1 MQTTT
6 ALSKQ
11 KPKRVLPE
19 LPERSRENRSV
30 LQPRLAPRPELFF
43 SIFASWVA
51 ALIWFHPRLAGLLA
65 LTEGPLSWSA
75 IAFFVVF
82 VEIAWLYGFYNI
94 WTVLFAYVDRWI
106 DRRRRDREP
115 EEGAIRFAEL
125 PPVALLYTTY
135 NDFVEASA
143 ASCVAQDYPDFT
155 VYLLDDSTDPLFKKR
170 VDLFAQRYPEKVR
183 VVRRSDRRG
192 FKAGNLNHALSGAA
206 SGEPLF
212 ALADSDEILP
222 PDFLSRLAPRLLAD
236 PACGFIQANH
246 RSNPDA
252 TGRLAEAMGIGID
265 IHWRWYQPLRN
276 RFGFVMLLGHGALLR
291 RRCWEEVGGFPELVS
306 EDLAYAIRI
315 CEKGWRGRF
324 AQDVTCYEDFPDSVA
339 AFRVR
344 FMKWTRGTCEFLSSE
359 MRRLI
364 FSPRISWA
372 EKCDILLPTLNLPLS
387 LFYFLFLIDANL
399 LIPAL
404 FSAPRPLTLAVG
416 ETEWI
421 LPLRGLHP
429 GFSAVYSLDFFLI
442 TLLSIVSPILCFII
456 EMARR
461 PGNLYRFLCR
471 STAIYSAM
479 GPISS
484 LGVFSYLLTRKATF
498 FVTGDRIG
506 RSVHR
511 PGDRKEGETAGFS
524 PFQKVGA
531 GLRRLLL
538 ESHPSFLTVQAFEL
552 FCGVVFGAA
561 GLLLVNISFVGLS
574 LAFILQPI
582 MHRVGWEHPLIRFLI
597 YLPFSLIVAGVALGG
612 LAPFGIQ
619 PIFFGYGFHF

>member
-6 ALSKQ
+6 ALAKQ
-11 KPKRVLPE
+11 KPKTAF
-19 LPERSRENRSV
+19 REPLRISGRDQNA
-30 LQPRLAPRPELFF
+30 LQPRPAPRPELFL

-65 LTEGPLSWSA
+65 LTEGPLSWIA

-94 WTVLFAYVDRWI
+94 WTIAFAYVDRWI
-106 DRRRRDREP
+106 DRRRGERGG
-115 EEGAIRFAEL
+115 EGAAIRFGEL
-125 PPVALLYTTY
+125 PSIALLYTTY

-155 VYLLDDSTDPLFKKR
+155 VYILDDSTDPLFKKR
-170 VDLFAQRYPEKVR
+170 VDLFARNHPEKVC
-183 VVRRSDRRG
+183 VVRRADRRG

-206 SGEPLF
+206 SLEPLF

-236 PACGFIQANH
+236 PSCGFIQANH
-246 RSNPDA
+246 RANPDA
-252 TGRLAEAMGIGID
+252 PGRLAEAMGIGID

-291 RRCWEEVGGFPELVS
+291 RSCWEEVGGFPELVS

-324 AQDVTCYEDFPDSVA
+324 AQDVVCYEDFPDSVS

-404 FSAPRPLTLAVG
+404 FSDPRPLTFAAG

-429 GFSAVYSLDFFLI
+429 GFNAVYSLDFFLI

-461 PGNLYRFLCR
+461 PVSLYRFLCR
-471 STAIYSAM
+471 STAVYSAM
-479 GPISS
+479 GPIAS

-498 FVTGDRIG
+498 FVTGDRTG
-506 RSVHR
+506 RSLRSQGHQ
-511 PGDRKEGETAGFS
+511 KGETAVLS
-524 PFQKVGA
+524 PFQKIGT

-538 ESHPSFLTVQAFEL
+538 ESHPGLLTVQSFEL
-552 FCGVVFGAA
+552 LCGVIFGAA
-561 GLLLVNISFVGLS
+561 GLLLINISFVGLS
-574 LAFILQPI
+574 LAFVLQPI
-582 MHRVGWEHPLIRFLI
+582 MHRVGWEHPLIRSLI
-597 YLPFSLIVAGVALGG
+597 YLPFSLIIAGVVLGG
-612 LAPFGIQ
+612 LALFGIQ